1 MTDRPD
7 PGADAPHG
15 TPDAAGD
22 AGAGSDGDAPGDAPD
37 VGTGAEASS
46 DAEGSVRVV
55 GTAHV
60 SEESAREVEAAIDES
75 DPDVVAVEL
84 DEGRYRQLQ
93 GGAPDDLEPAD
104 LLEGN
109 TVFQFIAYWMLS
121 YVQSR
126 MGEKFDVRPG
136 ADMLAAV
143 EAAEERGIEVALV
156 DRDIQ
161 TTIQRFWAR
170 MSTMEKLR
178 MASGLL
184 FGATDGRIVGVT
196 LGLFVGLIAGPIVGL
211 FGGALGV
218 TDALLVRA
226 TGALLLGVGAGF
238 VGERIGSRLLGPD
251 EGLLAGAATGVAV
264 GGALGGGLGIADGVV
279 ATYLGGFAVRALG
292 SMTVGVTAGVL
303 AGGVVGVFLHATGI
317 GEPDPEEFEEV
328 AMEDLTDADV
338 VTALMDEFRQFSPGG
353 AEALID
359 ERDAYIAHRLVDLR
373 AAGKNVVA
381 VVGAGHREGIE
392 GYLDAPGTLPPL
404 DSLTGTTG
412 GGRFPWGKA
421 VGVAVSAAFVAFFVL
436 LAVAG
441 VRDAFLLRLF
451 GAWFLVNGVF
461 AAGLARL
468 VGARW
473 RSALVGGA
481 VAWMTSVNPLLA
493 PGWFAGYVELRHT
506 TVNVSDVTRLN
517 DLLSDETRPVREI
530 VSEMLDVPL
539 FRLIVIVAMTNVGS
553 MVASL
558 LFAAYLLP
566 VFAADLGGVDGVGR
580 LMIEG
585 ARRSADF
592 LVRLVGAGGMV

>member
-1 MTDRPD
+1 MTDRPPTGTD
-7 PGADAPHG
+7 AADAPDG
-15 TPDAAGD
+15 EAGSNANADATDAAGAPDDPDAA
-22 AGAGSDGDAPGDAPD
+22 
-37 VGTGAEASS
+37 
-46 DAEGSVRVV
+46 GSVRVV

-60 SEESAREVEAAIDES
+60 SEESVREVEAAIDES

-143 EAAEERGIEVALV
+143 EAAEKRGIEVALV

-170 MSTMEKLR
+170 MGAIEKLR

-196 LGLFVGLIAGPIVGL
+196 LGLLVGLIAGPVVGL
-211 FGGALGV
+211 FGGQLGV
-218 TDALLVRA
+218 TEALLVRA
-226 TGALLLGVGAGF
+226 TGALLLGVLAG
-238 VGERIGSRLLGPD
+238 VIGERIGSRLLGPD
-251 EGLLAGAATGVAV
+251 EGLLAGAAAGVAV
-264 GGALGGGLGIADGVV
+264 GGVLGAGMGVADGVV
-279 ATYLGGFAVRALG
+279 TTALGDVAVRALG
-292 SMTVGVTAGVL
+292 SMTLGVTAGVV
-303 AGGVVGVFLHATGI
+303 AGGVVGLLLYATGL
-317 GEPDPEEFEEV
+317 GDPDDEEFEAV
-328 AMEDLTDADV
+328 SPADLTDADV
-338 VTALMDEFRQFSPGG
+338 VTAMMEEFRQFSPGG
-353 AEALID
+353 AAALID
-359 ERDAYIAHRLVDLR
+359 ERDAYIAHRLVALR
-373 AAGKNVVA
+373 AAGKDVVA

-392 GYLDAPGTLPPL
+392 RYLDAPETLPPL
-404 DSLTGTTG
+404 DSLTGTTR
-412 GGRFPWGKA
+412 GRRLPWGKL
-421 VGVAVSAAFVAFFVL
+421 VGVAISAAFVGFFVL

-451 GAWFLVNGVF
+451 TAWFVVNGVF

-473 RSALVGGA
+473 RSALVGGS
-481 VAWMTSVNPLLA
+481 VAWLTSVNPLLA
-493 PGWFAGYVELRHT
+493 PGWFTGYVELRHT
-506 TVNVSDVTRLN
+506 TVNVGDVTRLN
-517 DLLSDETRPVREI
+517 DLLSDETLPVREI
-530 VSEMLDVPL
+530 VSRMLDVPL
-539 FRLIVIVAMTNVGS
+539 FRLIVIVAMTNIGS

-585 ARRSADF
+585 ASRSADF
-592 LVRLVGAGGMV
+592 LARLVGAGGMV